1 MVAKLSNTFIRV
13 WRACS
18 KVNKK
23 VAAIIIAGAVFA
35 VVALGATML
44 VYSYTQVSVSL
55 DHVGFH
61 SIDWDLTV
69 SSLIMLGA
77 NALMGDYLGSAL
89 SLIDGVNLDLVF
101 GLSNG
106 GLLPVYIPSVTYDL
120 AVNGVPVGQST
131 STVSAT
137 INPGQTKQ
145 ITAVQNVKKS
155 SLAPAVSSI
164 VEAGGIV
171 DVKVRGT
178 AYFELLGL
186 EIPVP
191 FELSKRISII
201 DEIEKKLNQSALGT
215 MITLDDPGSEARQGA
230 MVPISGRL
238 ATDDGRALD
247 GMVVYIKDEDTGSG
261 DDDIAILRTDAH
273 GEFYYQWTARAM
285 DPFDSIVEIY
295 AVFEGGSGFER
306 ARSVQHNIA
315 IVDDHPVAET
325 QTQQRDAFSSTSIN
339 LIISDTTIREGDI
352 LEISGWL
359 VDTHGNGL
367 QNAIVYIKDE
377 DAGSGDDDIAIL
389 RTDAHG
395 EFYYQWTARAMDP
408 FDSIVEIYAV
418 FEGSPDFGSSRSTQ
432 IDVRVR

>member
-1 MVAKLSNTFIRV
+1 M
-13 WRACS
+13 
-18 KVNKK
+18 NKK
-23 VAAIIIAGAVFA
+23 TAAIIITGAMFA
-35 VVALGATML
+35 VVALGAAML

-69 SSLIMLGA
+69 SNLIMLGA
-77 NALMGDYLGSAL
+77 KALMGDYLGSAL
-89 SLIDGVNLDLVF
+89 ALIEGVNLDLVF
-101 GLSNG
+101 ELSNG

-120 AVNGVPVGQST
+120 AVNGVPVGQAT

-145 ITAVQNVKKS
+145 ITAVQNVKKG
-155 SLAPAVSSI
+155 SLAPAIYSI
-164 VEAGGIV
+164 VESGGIV

-191 FELSKRISII
+191 FESSKQISII
-201 DEIEKKLNQSALGT
+201 DEIEKKLSQSALGT
-215 MITLDDPGSEARQGA
+215 KITLNIPGSEARQGTV
-230 MVPISGRL
+230 VPISGRL
-238 ATDDGRALD
+238 TTDDGRALD
-247 GMVVYIKDEDTGSG
+247 GMVVYIKDEDTGTG
-261 DDDIAILRTDAH
+261 DDDIAIVYTDAR
-273 GEFYYQWTARAM
+273 GEFRYQWTAREM

-315 IVDDHPVAET
+315 IVDDHPAVET
-325 QTQQRDAFSSTSIN
+325 QAQQRGAFSSTSIS

-359 VDTHGNGL
+359 VDAHGDGL

-377 DAGSGDDDIAIL
+377 DTGSGDDDIVIL
-389 RTDAHG
+389 RTDARG
-395 EFYYQWTARAMDP
+395 EFYYQWTARSMDP
-408 FDSIVEIYAV
+408 FDDIVEIYAV
-418 FEGSPDFGSSRSTQ
+418 FEGSPNFGSSRSAQ
-432 IDVRVR
+432 IDVSVR